1 MATLYA
7 FKFNNYYNR
16 RMKRFNNL
24 NDYPEPEYIETG
36 TYCNFNP
43 NDGINTEIILG
54 RPGNNNYEGECDY
67 FIYSDDNVN
76 ITSRWFVIEQTRKM
90 GYQYKVLLHRDVI
103 ADNLDKILRSECF
116 IEKAILPNNNPLI
129 FNPEGI
135 SVNEIKKSEVP
146 LIDESGCAWIIGY
159 LKRDYNGGTINSIP
173 AASMVADFS
182 YSSKND
188 FYTAIVEGVAENT
201 VINFNDFSVSG
212 NGMGVITMWCSLDR
226 GLIYGYQ
233 AWYDYK
239 IIYNCRLGTWRSE
252 QVGAGYV
259 GDTGH
264 YNFIISNLSQL
275 MASLLNCKPNR
286 SVLDSNTTTSDI
298 ANYSVSKYNKIAN
311 TSGKILN
318 ITTGLDAGYY
328 YINTEVGN
336 NSKEYIQDRSSALLA
351 YIETFIGSNKL
362 TGGNSG
368 YSKDLVFS
376 RGVFSTIKY
385 YFSPAPASTTYKI
398 TIPDATSRLHLKD
411 APYDMF
417 LMPFG
422 DISLK
427 NSQGSDTSTFIL
439 DKLKVMNFM
448 QGLAEGI
455 GTENIIDLQLVPY
468 TPLTGLIY
476 SSGLIDVNSNDTKRY
491 TYFQN
496 SSNQNVGLIIWATAS
511 SSTKNILYT
520 IDNMDNKM
528 SSICDKWRLVSPNY
542 NGAFEFNAAKNN
554 GVLLFNVDFTYLPNS
569 PYIHLNPNFGGLY
582 GADYNDARGLIC
594 QGDFSISYLSD
605 RWAEYITQNKNF
617 AEIFNRGIQNMEVS
631 HEWEMKQAYVS
642 AAAGTVSGAV
652 SGAIGGGAFG
662 GVGGIVG
669 GLIGTA
675 AAGVGGALD
684 INMKEALYSE
694 AVDYKKD
701 IFNLQLDNIKALPSS
716 LVKITAYNEN
726 NKIFPFLEYYTC
738 TDEEKAAVA
747 KKIAWNSMTVGII
760 GQIQE
765 YIGNSW
771 SYGDIHDKG
780 YIKARLIRFEDAE
793 EDFHNVN
800 AIADELFKGVYFK

>member
-1 MATLYA
+1 M
-7 FKFNNYYNR
+7 
-16 RMKRFNNL
+16 
-24 NDYPEPEYIETG
+24 
-36 TYCNFNP
+36 
-43 NDGINTEIILG
+43 
-54 RPGNNNYEGECDY
+54 
-67 FIYSDDNVN
+67 
-76 ITSRWFVIEQTRKM
+76 
-90 GYQYKVLLHRDVI
+90 
-103 ADNLDKILRSECF
+103 
-116 IEKAILPNNNPLI
+116 
-129 FNPEGI
+129 
-135 SVNEIKKSEVP
+135 
-146 LIDESGCAWIIGY
+146 
-159 LKRDYNGGTINSIP
+159 
-173 AASMVADFS
+173 
-182 YSSKND
+182 
-188 FYTAIVEGVAENT
+188 
-201 VINFNDFSVSG
+201 
-212 NGMGVITMWCSLDR
+212 
-226 GLIYGYQ
+226 
-233 AWYDYK
+233 
-239 IIYNCRLGTWRSE
+239 
-252 QVGAGYV
+252 
-259 GDTGH
+259 
-264 YNFIISNLSQL
+264 
-275 MASLLNCKPNR
+275 
-286 SVLDSNTTTSDI
+286 
-298 ANYSVSKYNKIAN
+298 
-311 TSGKILN
+311 
-318 ITTGLDAGYY
+318 
-328 YINTEVGN
+328 
-336 NSKEYIQDRSSALLA
+336 A

-398 TIPDATSRLHLKD
+398 TIPDNSSRLHLKD

-427 NSQGSDTSTFIL
+427 NSQGTDTSSFSL
-439 DKLKVMNFM
+439 DKLMVMNFM

-468 TPLTGLIY
+468 TPLTGLTY
-476 SSGLIDVNSNDTKRY
+476 SSGLIDVNSNNTKRY
-491 TYFQN
+491 TYFKN
-496 SSNQNVGLIIWATAS
+496 SADQNVGLIIWATAS
-511 SSTKNILYT
+511 SGTKNILYT

-631 HEWEMKQAYVS
+631 HEWEMKQAYVA
-642 AAAGTVSGAV
+642 AAAGTVSGGV

-662 GVGGIVG
+662 GVGAIVG

-771 SYGDIHDKG
+771 SYGDIQDKG